1 MFSFIVGTINKQIDH
16 KPKSGGGVVPKEL
29 GKAGSIS
36 VLDIFGFESFQLNS
50 FEQLCINYCNEALQ
64 QQFNLFIFKSEQEE
78 YKKEGI
84 AWDFI
89 EFPDNMDVM
98 EVIDKNRVGTLA
110 ILTDQCRAPRGTDKT
125 FIDAV
130 YKQWGKHDRWL
141 GTPLHQ
147 GKMQFIINHYAGPVM
162 YDATDFVEK
171 NKDETPRGAS
181 ALLESSSNLFVQLLG
196 KISMHGNESAA
207 GSGNRPKKRPTV
219 GSQFSSQLTDLRARI
234 DATTPHY
241 VRCLKPNQS
250 LKAAEFHNAMIAD
263 QLRYAG
269 VLEAIRV
276 SRVGYSQRYTK
287 SNFIDRYRYIAPD
300 AIKGID
306 DAKKV
311 SALNSVVAKKMWE
324 AENPKA
330 TA

>member
-1 MFSFIVGTINKQIDH
+1 MLQKNDLFRTEVGRT
-16 KPKSGGGVVPKEL
+16 
-29 GKAGSIS
+29 SIGLKIS
-36 VLDIFGFESFQLNS
+36 HHVSL
-50 FEQLCINYCNEALQ
+50 YLQ
-64 QQFNLFIFKSEQEE
+64 TV
-78 YKKEGI
+78 GI

-98 EVIDKNRVGTLA
+98 DVIDKSRVGALA

-130 YKQWGKHDRWL
+130 YKQWGKHERWH

-147 GKMQFIINHYAGPVM
+147 GKMQFTINHYAGPVM
-162 YDATDFVEK
+162 YDANGFVEK

-196 KISMHGNESAA
+196 KISMRGNESAVA
-207 GSGNRPKKRPTV
+207 SGNRPKKRPTV

-234 DATTPHY
+234 DATAPHY

-250 LKAAEFHNAMIAD
+250 LKPAEFQSAMIAD

-287 SNFIDRYRYIAPD
+287 SNFIDRYRFIALD
-300 AIKGID
+300 AMKSVEEE
-306 DAKKV
+306 KKV
-311 SALNSVVAKKMWE
+311 SALNAVVAKKMWE
-324 AENPKA
+324 TQNPGV